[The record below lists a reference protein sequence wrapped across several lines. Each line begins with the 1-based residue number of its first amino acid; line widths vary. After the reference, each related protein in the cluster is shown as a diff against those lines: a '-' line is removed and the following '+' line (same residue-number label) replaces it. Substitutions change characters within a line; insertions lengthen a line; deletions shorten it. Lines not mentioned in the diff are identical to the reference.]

1 MQKDLEKPNIFRIF
15 IYNLKLDINIK
26 INQMAKKIRVSS
38 ENSKVLAGVLYITEL
53 KAVLISKASKV
64 LAELIEY
71 DNNLVYPGIGKL
83 VEYNGPYIRVIK

>member
-1 MQKDLEKPNIFRIF
+1 MR
-15 IYNLKLDINIK
+15 
-26 INQMAKKIRVSS
+26 KIRVST

-71 DNNLVYPGIGKL
+71 DNNLVYPGLGKL
-83 VEYNGPYIRVIK
+83 VEYKGAYSRVNK

>member
-1 MQKDLEKPNIFRIF
+1 MR
-15 IYNLKLDINIK
+15 
-26 INQMAKKIRVSS
+26 KIRVST

-71 DNNLVYPGIGKL
+71 DNNLVYPGMGKL
-83 VEYNGPYIRVIK
+83 VEYKGAYSRIVK

>member
-1 MQKDLEKPNIFRIF
+1 MS
-15 IYNLKLDINIK
+15 
-26 INQMAKKIRVSS
+26 KKIRVNQS
-38 ENSKVLAGVLYITEL
+38 NSKVLNGKLFITEL

-83 VEYNGPYIRVIK
+83 VEYNGPYIRLQKA

>member
-1 MQKDLEKPNIFRIF
+1 MR
-15 IYNLKLDINIK
+15 
-26 INQMAKKIRVSS
+26 KIRVST

-53 KAVLISKASKV
+53 KAMLISKASKV

-83 VEYNGPYIRVIK
+83 VEYNGPYIRVNGK